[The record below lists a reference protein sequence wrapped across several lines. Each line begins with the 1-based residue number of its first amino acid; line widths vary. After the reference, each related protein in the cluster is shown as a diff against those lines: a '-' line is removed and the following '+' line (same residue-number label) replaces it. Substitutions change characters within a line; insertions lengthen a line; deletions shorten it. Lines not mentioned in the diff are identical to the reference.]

1 MQSTN
6 NTDDRREYFR
16 IKNKILMRFEIANKD
31 QPPKTIELES
41 NKHAE
46 QISLLQRISKIQD
59 LNDVFNNDLSAE
71 HYLTKDHLEA
81 INQQLSCLSH
91 DLLTAIDHEY
101 RDLMEVDISGG
112 GLRFESDQALAKGQ
126 TLNMEI
132 ILVPEFQAIH
142 IFGQVVN
149 SEMVENQ
156 KNQHRLAISFIKI
169 KEADRDAIIGHIFKT
184 QSKQL
189 RACKESEK

>member
-6 NTDDRREYFR
+6 SNDERREYFR
-16 IKNKILMRFEIANKD
+16 IKNKILMRYLLADKD
-31 QPPKTIELES
+31 QPPQASELEDS
-41 NKHAE
+41 QHSS
-46 QISLLQRISKIQD
+46 QIQLLQRIAKVQD
-59 LNDVFNNDLSAE
+59 LNDIFSADLSDE

-81 INQQLSCLSH
+81 INQQLACLSH
-91 DLLTAIDHEY
+91 DLLTTTDHQY

-112 GLRFESDQALAKGQ
+112 GLRFESDHALAKGQ

-132 ILVPEFQAIH
+132 ILVPEYQHIH
-142 IFGQVVN
+142 IFGLVVD
-149 SEMVENQ
+149 SKVLQSAEN
-156 KNQHRLAISFIKI
+156 HHLVAINFVKI
-169 KEADRDAIIGHIFKT
+169 EESDRDAIIGHIFKE

>member
-6 NTDDRREYFR
+6 NTDDRRQYFR
-16 IKNKILMRFEIANKD
+16 IKNNILMRFEIADKD
-31 QPPKTIELES
+31 QAQKTTELEA

-46 QISLLQRISKIQD
+46 QMALLQRIAKIQD
-59 LNDVFNNDLSAE
+59 LNDVFNNDLGAE

-81 INQQLSCLSH
+81 INQQLCCLSH
-91 DLLTAIDHEY
+91 DLITAVDHEY

-112 GLRFESDQALAKGQ
+112 GLRFESDQALSKGQ

-132 ILVPEFQAIH
+132 ILVPEYQPIH
-142 IFGQVVN
+142 IFGQVVD
-149 SEMVENQ
+149 SELIENQ
-156 KNQHRLAISFIKI
+156 KDLHRVAVSFTKI
-169 KEADRDAIIGHIFKT
+169 KEADRDAIIGHIFKI

-189 RACKESEK
+189 RACKESEN